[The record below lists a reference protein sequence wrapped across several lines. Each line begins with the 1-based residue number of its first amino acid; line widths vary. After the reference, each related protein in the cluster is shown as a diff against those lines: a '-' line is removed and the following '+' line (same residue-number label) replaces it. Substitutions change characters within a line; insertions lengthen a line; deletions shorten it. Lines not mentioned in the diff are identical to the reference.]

1 MNKIEKFIRKL
12 SSDRQIEVA
21 ILIKQIVS
29 GNWFGLNVKKL
40 QGKEDLFRVR
50 RGNIRVIFSKD
61 NDGVTMIKKLQYKN
75 DNTYKF

>member
-61 NDGVTMIKKLQYKN
+61 NDGVIMIKKLQYKN